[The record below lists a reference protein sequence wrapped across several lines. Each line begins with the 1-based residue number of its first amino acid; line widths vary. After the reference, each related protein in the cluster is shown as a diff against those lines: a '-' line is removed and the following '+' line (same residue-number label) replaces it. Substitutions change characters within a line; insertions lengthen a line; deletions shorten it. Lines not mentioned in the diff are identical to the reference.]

1 MPLQVIAPKGLEE
14 KDGWPALQNAILE
27 IFSAPQETD
36 AHTSKTFNPASP
48 SKPSTSHPMS
58 PSSQINLLNQTPKG
72 KGKLSIM
79 PQPGPSWKM
88 PNPVTPKNEQC
99 TISNNSS
106 LWGDYSIGED
116 MLEEISN
123 QLSKLESNSTIHSMS
138 SA

>member
-1 MPLQVIAPKGLEE
+1 MDGLLSKMRYWKYFQLHERWMHIPLKH
-14 KDGWPALQNAILE
+14 
-27 IFSAPQETD
+27 ST
-36 AHTSKTFNPASP
+36 HP

-58 PSSQINLLNQTPKG
+58 PTLQINLPNQTPKG

-106 LWGDYSIGED
+106 LWGNYSIGED